1 MVEFFAYIFLMIL
14 VYVGLFLA
22 AKTQF
27 DKNRREYEKKNLR
40 KK

>member
-14 VYVGLFLA
+14 VYIGLFLA

-27 DKNRREYEKKNLR
+27 DKNRREHEKKIL
-40 KK
+40 

>member
-14 VYVGLFLA
+14 VIGGLFLA

-27 DKNRREYEKKNLR
+27 DINRREYEKKNLR